1 MISQEFLN
9 IFYDIVLVIQVLLL
23 LPTLYFAVKGPTISD
38 RLLAVDLFT
47 TLIVGIIV
55 ILVLI
60 TENEALL
67 DIGIAIAAV
76 SFIGT
81 LAVARYVSEGKV
93 F

>member
-1 MISQEFLN
+1 
-9 IFYDIVLVIQVLLL
+9 
-23 LPTLYFAVKGPTISD
+23 
-38 RLLAVDLFT
+38 
-47 TLIVGIIV
+47 
-55 ILVLI
+55 
-60 TENEALL
+60 LL